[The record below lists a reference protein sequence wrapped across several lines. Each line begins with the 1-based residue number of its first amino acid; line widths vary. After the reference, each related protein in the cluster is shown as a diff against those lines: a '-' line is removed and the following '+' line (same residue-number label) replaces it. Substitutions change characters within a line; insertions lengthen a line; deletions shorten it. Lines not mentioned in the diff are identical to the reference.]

1 MPSGAK
7 LKQARIYRGTAR
19 NLARLARV
27 LRECGLVAVP
37 TETVYGLAGDALNAA
52 ACRKI
57 FKAKGR
63 PANDPLIVHIH
74 ALAQLDELAER
85 NEAVEKVARAF
96 WPGPLTVVL
105 PKKAVVP
112 DLVTSGRPSV
122 KAKPELVVASA
133 LNPSASNMRAE
144 PTSHGFGMTKG
155 SPSCSAANAA
165 PFSAWVI

>member
-27 LRECGLVAVP
+27 LREGGLVAVP

-63 PANDPLIVHIH
+63 PANFFTSDRSWGII
-74 ALAQLDELAER
+74 
-85 NEAVEKVARAF
+85 ARQ
-96 WPGPLTVVL
+96 GPHQNPQKSRKTTL
-105 PKKAVVP
+105 P
-112 DLVTSGRPSV
+112 R
-122 KAKPELVVASA
+122 
-133 LNPSASNMRAE
+133 
-144 PTSHGFGMTKG
+144 
-155 SPSCSAANAA
+155 
-165 PFSAWVI
+165 